1 GGRVFGRGRRY
12 VGVDHQRVGGEGSW
26 FHHRRS
32 ELMLGR
38 ESRYSSWLFLISPCE
53 GGLAMNRWT
62 QLTLT
67 RRDGRGCCLPPF
79 VSRAGWHTADA
90 GDDRLGSPADKTG
103 SAASF
108 HCSHSLCRAFSPVT
122 AVVSGIAVVR
132 RSNEADAHGLEA
144 SCRHGR
150 VGAPLETD
158 AVAQSRRAG
167 RARRHLTINPAED
180 RTRRSR
186 GVDRGSYVRDASS
199 RADRPRRRLLRS
211 PQHRCRSAVFD
222 GDTAITGP
230 PMSEYIRVE
239 LDWRGRTVLVG
250 GA

>member
-1 GGRVFGRGRRY
+1 
-12 VGVDHQRVGGEGSW
+12 
-26 FHHRRS
+26 
-32 ELMLGR
+32 MLDGAL
-38 ESRYSSWLFLISPCE
+38 SCIH
-53 GGLAMNRWT
+53 
-62 QLTLT
+62 
-67 RRDGRGCCLPPF
+67 GRGCLSPF

-103 SAASF
+103 SAAWF
-108 HCSHSLCRAFSPVT
+108 HCSHFLCRAFSPVT

-230 PMSEYIRVE
+230 PMSEYMRVE

-250 GA
+250 ARSSISLAGRPQPRSNTLTTILRLGGRSPSIPHCHCRPHG

>member
-1 GGRVFGRGRRY
+1 MVPSSPI
-12 VGVDHQRVGGEGSW
+12 GVDVEERVEILIVVVPDLALRRRTCYEPVDSTHPDKQGGGGGSW

-38 ESRYSSWLFLISPCE
+38 GSRYSSWLFLISRCE
-53 GGLAMNRWT
+53 GGVAMNRGA

-186 GVDRGSYVRDASS
+186 GVD
-199 RADRPRRRLLRS
+199 
-211 PQHRCRSAVFD
+211 
-222 GDTAITGP
+222 
-230 PMSEYIRVE
+230 
-239 LDWRGRTVLVG
+239 
-250 GA
+250 